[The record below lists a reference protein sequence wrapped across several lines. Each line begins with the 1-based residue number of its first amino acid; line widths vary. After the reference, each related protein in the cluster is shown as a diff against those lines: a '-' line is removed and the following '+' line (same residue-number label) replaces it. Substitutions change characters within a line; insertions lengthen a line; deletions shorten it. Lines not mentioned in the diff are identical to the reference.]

1 MKVTE
6 IRVERLKGDID
17 TNVDTNIDTN
27 VDTNVDRRQEDGEL
41 DYQTA

>member
-1 MKVTE
+1 MKVTK
-6 IRVERLKGDID
+6 IRVERWKGD

-27 VDTNVDRRQEDGEL
+27 IDTNVDRRQEDGEL